1 MYHVLDHSDVVYTGD
16 LSASTQYIIDHYGKR
31 LDEAVQAGIRLL
43 YTDMLHTLNHAM
55 GAVLGKPDPW
65 HPIEDWKID

>member
-31 LDEAVQAGIRLL
+31 LDEAVQTGIRLL
-43 YTDMLHTLNHAM
+43 YTDMLHTLNHAKDV
-55 GAVLGKPDPW
+55 VLGDPDHW
-65 HPIEDWKID
+65 RRIEDWKVD